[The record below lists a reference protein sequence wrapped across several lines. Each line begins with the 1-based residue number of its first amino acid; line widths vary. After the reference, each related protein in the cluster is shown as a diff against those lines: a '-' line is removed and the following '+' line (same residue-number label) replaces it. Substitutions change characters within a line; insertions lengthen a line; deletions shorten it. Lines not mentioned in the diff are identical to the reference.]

1 MFKNGQALEHHR
13 QNYDIFIN
21 RRCFKMR
28 TKKEEILI
36 AKNIFKTENFDARKQ
51 AFNKHYENY
60 INFCENKL

>member
-1 MFKNGQALEHHR
+1 
-13 QNYDIFIN
+13 
-21 RRCFKMR
+21 MR

-36 AKNIFKTENFDARKQ
+36 AKNIFKTENVDARKQ